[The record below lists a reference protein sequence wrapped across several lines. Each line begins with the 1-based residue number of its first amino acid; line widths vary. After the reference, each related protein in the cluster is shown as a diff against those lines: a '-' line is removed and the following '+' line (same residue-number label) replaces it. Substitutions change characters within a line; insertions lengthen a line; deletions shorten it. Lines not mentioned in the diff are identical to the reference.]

1 MRYVMFYLQLLTI
14 ILVSSVD
21 IMYTLET
28 KETILDREQ
37 NPVAH
42 YLIETYD
49 PYNFVSVK
57 AAMTCLVVLIFQAAF
72 YNIKRKHMRFLW
84 AILAGVTLF
93 QIWLLCW
100 LHMPASYWYV
110 FYNFCRI

>member
-57 AAMTCLVVLIFQAAF
+57 AAMTCLVVLMFQAAV
-72 YNIKRKHMRFLW
+72 
-84 AILAGVTLF
+84 LAGVTLF
-93 QIWLLCW
+93 QICLLCW
-100 LHMPASYWYV
+100 LHMPPAYWYV